1 MTLAHDL
8 GIVHLLE
15 APGAVDTL
23 AEWFAD
29 EWAPWYGPGGEGD
42 AEGDLAA
49 CRSRD
54 ALPICLVALSESGD
68 VLGTAS
74 LRSESVGSELGVGP
88 WLAAVLVPREH
99 QGQGV
104 GTALVAAIEA
114 EARRSRLRVPLHI
127 DQHRRG
133 PAQAPRV
140 GSLRGEPIASRTGG
154 GLPSAARGSRSLT
167 QRAGRVARRHRLQRW
182 RLRST

>member
-1 MTLAHDL
+1 MRTTLASSICSKHL
-8 GIVHLLE
+8 G
-15 APGAVDTL
+15 
-23 AEWFAD
+23 
-29 EWAPWYGPGGEGD
+29 PWIRWRSGSQTSGRRGTGPVVEGD

-114 EARRSRLRVPLHI
+114 EARRLGFECLYTSTSTAEGLLK
-127 DQHRRG
+127 RRG
-133 PAQAPRV
+133 WEAFGASQ
-140 GSLRGEPIASRTGG
+140 SLRGPVAVYR
-154 GLPSAARGSRSLT
+154 RGS
-167 QRAGRVARRHRLQRW
+167 G
-182 RLRST
+182 

>member
-114 EARRSRLRVPLHI
+114 EARRLGFECLYTSTSTAEGLLK
-127 DQHRRG
+127 RRG
-133 PAQAPRV
+133 WEAFGASQ
-140 GSLRGEPIASRTGG
+140 SLRGPVAVYRRRLGV
-154 GLPSAARGSRSLT
+154 AAP
-167 QRAGRVARRHRLQRW
+167 
-182 RLRST
+182 